1 MNYFNFSETSNE
13 PLYNNQTQKGGFLFS
28 TNYSNLLFEL
38 IKDNQFE
45 FLLYLINKPSIIS
58 TINYTTDDNKTLLH
72 LLVLKFKQT
81 NNNTILDII
90 NSIVKHPDIIK
101 LINVQDSDGNTP
113 LHLAVMNNLNNICEI
128 LINNGANK
136 LIKNIQGLYI
146 DSVNSDTV
154 NNITNS
160 ISNIKN
166 NSTNKINKLNDIL
179 NSDTNTNKEDSVFI
193 SRKTLK
199 DGFNKFYNNNKQ
211 EVSNINNQTSV
222 ATGMTQTVDNS
233 IKQDNNINNTDN
245 ANMTMTMNNTSD
257 FVNNLVNKYSNK
269 QFGGVRKSRKLN
281 INSDFAISE
290 VSLELPNLSIT
301 KPNKKSTEL
310 SNISDEFIEKYDDM
324 SELSRMINNQATQIH
339 ERTVKKISELLNIS
353 EKEARIYK
361 AYIYSEI
368 KKLHP
373 ELNNFDRA
381 VEMEKQ
387 ITTDFLN
394 SIDKKKI
401 SDLEIAITSASNNSD
416 KSETK
421 DNKKDKKEEKSKSK
435 KKDKDIK
442 EKKDTKEKKTKKSSK
457 K

>member
-13 PLYNNQTQKGGFLFS
+13 PLYNNNQKGGFLFS

-90 NSIVKHPDIIK
+90 NSVVKHPDIVK
-101 LINVQDSDGNTP
+101 LINVQDSEGNTP
-113 LHLAVMNNLNNICEI
+113 LHLAVMNNLNNICDI

-146 DSVNSDTV
+146 DSVNSDSV

-166 NSTNKINKLNDIL
+166 NTSNQINKINNIL
-179 NSDTNTNKEDSVFI
+179 NSDINTNKEDSVFI

-199 DGFNKFYNNNKQ
+199 DGFNKFYNNNANKP
-211 EVSNINNQTSV
+211 ETSNNNNQQTSV
-222 ATGMTQTVDNS
+222 ATGMTQTNENTV
-233 IKQDNNINNTDN
+233 IKQDNNTDN
-245 ANMTMTMNNTSD
+245 VNMTMTMNNTSD

-269 QFGGVRKSRKLN
+269 QFGGVKKSRKLN

-290 VSLELPNLSIT
+290 VSLELPNLSAT
-301 KPNKKSTEL
+301 KPNKKSIEL

-401 SDLEIAITSASNNSD
+401 SDLEIAITSASNNITE
-416 KSETK
+416 KSE
-421 DNKKDKKEEKSKSK
+421 NKEDKKEEKSKSK
-435 KKDKDIK
+435 KQDKDIK
-442 EKKDTKEKKTKKSSK
+442 KKDETKEKKTKKSSK

>member
-13 PLYNNQTQKGGFLFS
+13 PLYNNIPKQKGGFLFS

-38 IKDNQFE
+38 IKDDQFE
-45 FLLYLINKPSIIS
+45 FLLYLINKSSIIS

-72 LLVLKFKQT
+72 LLILKFKQT

-90 NSIVKHPDIIK
+90 NLITKHPDIIK
-101 LINVQDSDGNTP
+101 LINVQDSEGNTP
-113 LHLAVMNNLNNICEI
+113 LHLAVMNNLNNICDL

-154 NNITNS
+154 NNISNS
-160 ISNIKN
+160 ISNNINDKVN
-166 NSTNKINKLNDIL
+166 KTNELL
-179 NSDTNTNKEDSVFI
+179 NSDTNNEDSVFI

-199 DGFNKFYNNNKQ
+199 DGFNKFYNNNNNNNKSIQ
-211 EVSNINNQTSV
+211 EKTSE
-222 ATGMTQTVDNS
+222 AIGMTQTDNTL
-233 IKQDNNINNTDN
+233 KQDNIS
-245 ANMTMTMNNTSD
+245 MTMNNTSD

-269 QFGGVRKSRKLN
+269 QFGGVRKLRKLN

-290 VSLELPNLSIT
+290 VSLELPNLSET
-301 KPNKKSTEL
+301 KQNKKTIKL
-310 SNISDEFIEKYDDM
+310 SDVSDEFIEKYDDM

-394 SIDKKKI
+394 NIDKKKI
-401 SDLEIAITSASNNSD
+401 SDLEIAITSSNNNNSEKSD
-416 KSETK
+416 SLSTE
-421 DNKKDKKEEKSKSK
+421 KKDKESKNNKENKENKEKKP
-435 KKDKDIK
+435 KKDKNK
-442 EKKDTKEKKTKKSSK
+442 ENKEDKKAKKTSK

>member
-13 PLYNNQTQKGGFLFS
+13 PLYNNGQKQKGGFLFS

-72 LLVLKFKQT
+72 LLILKFKQT

-90 NSIVKHPDIIK
+90 NLILKHPDIIK
-101 LINVQDSDGNTP
+101 LINVQDSEGNTP
-113 LHLAVMNNLNNICEI
+113 LHLAVMNNLNNICDI

-154 NNITNS
+154 NNISNYVS
-160 ISNIKN
+160 NNIDNIKDKV
-166 NSTNKINKLNDIL
+166 SKATELL
-179 NSDTNTNKEDSVFI
+179 NSDTNNEDSVFI

-199 DGFNKFYNNNKQ
+199 DGFNKFYNNNNQ
-211 EVSNINNQTSV
+211 EKTSE
-222 ATGMTQTVDNS
+222 ANGMTQTDNTL
-233 IKQDNNINNTDN
+233 KQDNIS
-245 ANMTMTMNNTSD
+245 MTMNNTSD

-290 VSLELPNLSIT
+290 VSLELPNLSET
-301 KPNKKSTEL
+301 KSNKKTIKL
-310 SNISDEFIEKYDDM
+310 SDISDEFIEKYDDM

-387 ITTDFLN
+387 ITTDFLTN
-394 SIDKKKI
+394 IDKKKI
-401 SDLEIAITSASNNSD
+401 SDLEIAITSSSNNNSEKSD
-416 KSETK
+416 SKSIE
-421 DNKKDKKEEKSKSK
+421 KKDKKNNKEDKSK
-435 KKDKDIK
+435 
-442 EKKDTKEKKTKKSSK
+442 KEKKTKKDKENKEDK
-457 K
+457 KPKKATKK